1 MRKRM
6 REQLTAEEL
15 RNVEEGTHLVVDLHP
30 DEYWEMGE
38 GTVEYVKETRRGHT
52 VGMTPISGPQHMCRL
67 KIPSDA
73 RKGLTYT
80 GTARG
85 AKNLRVSRVYER

>member
-1 MRKRM
+1 M
-6 REQLTAEEL
+6 RERLTADEL
-15 RNVEEGTHLVVDLHP
+15 RNVEQDTHLVVHLHD
-30 DEYWEMGE
+30 DEYWQMGE
-38 GTVEYVKETRRGHT
+38 GTVEFVKETRDGHT
-52 VGMTPISGPQHMCRL
+52 VGMTPLSGPQHTCRL

-85 AKNLRVSRVYER
+85 AKNLRVDRVVER